1 MRYFT
6 LLTIAAITVLGAAC
20 VTGQK
25 SSSGF
30 HLPDGN
36 VEAGSKTFVALRCYD
51 CHQVQG
57 LEMPASELRV
67 PVVLG
72 GKSPFVRTDGEL
84 VTLIVDPFY
93 KFGAVSRDDPV
104 LRARLRRMAETGE
117 QVTTGELVD
126 LVAFLHS
133 RYERQPV
140 QVPVY

>member
-6 LLTIAAITVLGAAC
+6 LLTIAAIAVCGAAC

-36 VEAGSKTFVALRCYD
+36 VEVGSKTFVALRCYD
-51 CHQVQG
+51 CHQVEG
-57 LEMPASELRV
+57 MELPASELPV

-72 GKSPFVRTDGEL
+72 GKYPFVRTDGEL
-84 VTLIVDPFY
+84 VALIVDPFY
-93 KFGAVSRDDPV
+93 KFGAASRDNPV
-104 LRARLRRMAETGE
+104 LRSRLRRMAKTGE
-117 QVTTGELVD
+117 QATVGELVD

-133 RYERQPV
+133 RYEREPV